1 MKTVPRKPFP
11 HEALVHELHSV
22 LRTVRSTQSISD
34 DMDQFYVEAAGYS
47 PMERIMEENTRA
59 FRRAE
64 TISQE
69 LVSIGAAAADAVAL
83 GLRMQGS
90 WREYLVP
97 YVRAH
102 GTNRTISDAVD
113 LVRKRKRDPLSNAI

>member
-1 MKTVPRKPFP
+1 M
-11 HEALVHELHSV
+11 
-22 LRTVRSTQSISD
+22 RSTHSISD
-34 DMDQFYVEAAGYS
+34 DTDQFYAGVAGYS
-47 PMERIMEENTRA
+47 PMEQIMEDNSRG

-64 TISQE
+64 AISHE
-69 LVSIGAAAADAVAL
+69 LVNIGPPAADAVAL

-102 GTNRTISDAVD
+102 GRKKSIVAAIK
-113 LVRKRKRDPLSNAI
+113 LVRKREKDPLRNEI

>member
-1 MKTVPRKPFP
+1 MTMPRDPYP
-11 HEALVHELHSV
+11 HEELVQELRRILSN
-22 LRTVRSTQSISD
+22 RRSTTSISD

-47 PMERIMEENTRA
+47 PMERIMEENSQA
-59 FRRAE
+59 SKRAE

-69 LVSIGAAAADAVAL
+69 LVNIGPPAADAVAL

-90 WREYLVP
+90 WREHLLP

-102 GTNRTISDAVD
+102 RRNRVISDAVR
-113 LVRKRKRDPLSNAI
+113 LVRKRKKDPLRNSI

>member
-1 MKTVPRKPFP
+1 MPRDPYP
-11 HEALVHELHSV
+11 HEELIQE
-22 LRTVRSTQSISD
+22 LRRILCNMRSTTSISD
-34 DMDQFYVEAAGYS
+34 DMDQYYVEAAGHS
-47 PMERIMEENTRA
+47 PMERIMEENSRG

-64 TISQE
+64 AISRE
-69 LVSIGAAAADAVAL
+69 LVNIGAPAADAVAL

-102 GTNRTISDAVD
+102 GTSRIVSDAVH
-113 LVRKRKRDPLSNAI
+113 LVRKREKDPLANSI

>member
-1 MKTVPRKPFP
+1 M
-11 HEALVHELHSV
+11 
-22 LRTVRSTQSISD
+22 RSTHSISD
-34 DMDQFYVEAAGYS
+34 DMDQFYTGAAGYS
-47 PMERIMEENTRA
+47 PMERIMEENSRG

-64 TISQE
+64 AISHE
-69 LVSIGAAAADAVAL
+69 LVNIGPPAADAVAL

-102 GTNRTISDAVD
+102 RKNKVISDAVD
-113 LVRKRKRDPLSNAI
+113 IVRKRKNDPLKSSL

>member
-1 MKTVPRKPFP
+1 MPRDPYP
-11 HEALVHELHSV
+11 HEELVQELRRILSN
-22 LRTVRSTQSISD
+22 RRSTTSISD

-47 PMERIMEENTRA
+47 PMERIMEENSQA
-59 FRRAE
+59 SKRAE

-69 LVSIGAAAADAVAL
+69 LVNIGPPAANAVAL

-90 WREYLVP
+90 WREYLLP

-102 GTNRTISDAVD
+102 RRNRVISDAVH
-113 LVRKRKRDPLSNAI
+113 LVRKRKKDPLRNSI

>member
-1 MKTVPRKPFP
+1 MPRDPYP
-11 HEALVHELHSV
+11 HEELVQELRRI
-22 LRTVRSTQSISD
+22 LCGMRSTSSISD

-47 PMERIMEENTRA
+47 PMERIMEENSQV

-64 TISQE
+64 AISRE
-69 LVSIGAAAADAVAL
+69 LVNIGPPAADAVAL

-90 WREYLVP
+90 WREHLVP

-102 GTNRTISDAVD
+102 GRNSVVSDAVQ
-113 LVRKRKRDPLSNAI
+113 LVRKRKKDPLRNSI